1 MTHDELVAE
10 VCKALGASPV
20 RRGLSAFGLQIVVDA
35 SVHEPESLEEIRT
48 LLGDCQRCKLCSGRK
63 NIVFGVGPARPRL
76 MVVGEAPG
84 EQEDVLGEPF
94 VGKAGAMLDRML
106 EKVLRMKR
114 EEVYITNVLR
124 CRPPDN
130 RDPESDE
137 VMACLPF
144 LEMTKKVTRPE
155 FVLLLGKVA
164 LEATLGLPGGIRAN
178 RGKWFEWEGTPTIAT
193 FHPAYLLR
201 QEQDKVKTLEDL
213 RMLESR
219 LWGGS

>member
-1 MTHDELVAE
+1 MNHDELVAE
-10 VCKALGASPV
+10 VCKVLGASPV
-20 RRGLSAFGLQIVVDA
+20 RRGLEAFGMQIVVDA

-63 NIVFGVGPARPRL
+63 NIVFGVGSARPRL

-114 EEVYITNVLR
+114 EEVYITNVIR
-124 CRPPDN
+124 CRPPEN

-144 LEMTKKVTRPE
+144 LEMTKKVLRPE

-164 LEATLGLPGGIRAN
+164 LEATLGLPGGIRSN

-193 FHPAYLLR
+193 FHPVYLLR
-201 QEQDKVKTLEDL
+201 QEQDKVKALEDL

-219 LWGGS
+219 LWSS